1 MKCGAIRSIIG
12 GKIPFDPNIFIQ
24 DFFKGGRAL
33 IEVKNLVKR
42 YGDHTAVNR
51 LNFTVEEGQIY
62 GFLGPNGAGK
72 STTMNIIT
80 GYLAATEGEVTIN
93 GHNILE
99 EPEEAKK
106 CIGYLPEIP
115 PLYMDMTVL
124 EYLKFAAELKK
135 IPKEKRE
142 KHIKEI
148 MSLVK
153 ITDMKNR
160 LIKNL
165 SKGYRQRVGLAQ
177 AILGYPPII
186 ILDEPTVGLDPKQI
200 IEIRDLIKS
209 LGKKHTVILSSHI
222 LSEVSAVCD
231 YVMIIA
237 NGRLVASD
245 TPDNLSKLTLG
256 SNTVEASIKGTRNTV
271 VKILNQIEEIQ
282 NIKYKD
288 SELPGCVDVTITTAK
303 DKDIREE
310 LFYKMAGA
318 RCPILH
324 INSSTMS
331 LEDIF
336 LQLTENPGKAEK
348 AKTET
353 PQAISAEESE
363 AAQAGE
369 SEKVSGEDEN
379 VPEEAAEDEM
389 SPEKGMEKVSGSG
402 KSNEEGEQ

>member
-1 MKCGAIRSIIG
+1 M
-12 GKIPFDPNIFIQ
+12 KIP
-24 DFFKGGRAL
+24 G
-33 IEVKNLVKR
+33 
-42 YGDHTAVNR
+42 
-51 LNFTVEEGQIY
+51 
-62 GFLGPNGAGK
+62 
-72 STTMNIIT
+72 
-80 GYLAATEGEVTIN
+80 
-93 GHNILE
+93 
-99 EPEEAKK
+99 
-106 CIGYLPEIP
+106 
-115 PLYMDMTVL
+115 
-124 EYLKFAAELKK
+124 
-135 IPKEKRE
+135 
-142 KHIKEI
+142 
-148 MSLVK
+148 
-153 ITDMKNR
+153 
-160 LIKNL
+160 
-165 SKGYRQRVGLAQ
+165 
-177 AILGYPPII
+177 
-186 ILDEPTVGLDPKQI
+186 
-200 IEIRDLIKS
+200 
-209 LGKKHTVILSSHI
+209 
-222 LSEVSAVCD
+222 
-231 YVMIIA
+231 
-237 NGRLVASD
+237 
-245 TPDNLSKLTLG
+245 KLTLG

-379 VPEEAAEDEM
+379 VPEELPGDTGPYFETLCPDLFTALYSPVLRRRDEDAVFQRERLYKK
-389 SPEKGMEKVSGSG
+389 PATKP
-402 KSNEEGEQ
+402 

>member
-1 MKCGAIRSIIG
+1 M
-12 GKIPFDPNIFIQ
+12 
-24 DFFKGGRAL
+24 
-33 IEVKNLVKR
+33 
-42 YGDHTAVNR
+42 
-51 LNFTVEEGQIY
+51 
-62 GFLGPNGAGK
+62 
-72 STTMNIIT
+72 
-80 GYLAATEGEVTIN
+80 
-93 GHNILE
+93 
-99 EPEEAKK
+99 
-106 CIGYLPEIP
+106 
-115 PLYMDMTVL
+115 
-124 EYLKFAAELKK
+124 
-135 IPKEKRE
+135 
-142 KHIKEI
+142 
-148 MSLVK
+148 
-153 ITDMKNR
+153 
-160 LIKNL
+160 
-165 SKGYRQRVGLAQ
+165 
-177 AILGYPPII
+177 
-186 ILDEPTVGLDPKQI
+186 QI
-200 IEIRDLIKS
+200 IESRDLIKS
-209 LGKKHTVILSSHI
+209 LGNKHTVILSSHI

-369 SEKVSGEDEN
+369 SEKVS
-379 VPEEAAEDEM
+379 
-389 SPEKGMEKVSGSG
+389 VSG
-402 KSNEEGEQ
+402 KPNEEGEQ